1 MKDSTKKWL
10 AVGCGAAVCIV
21 LVVLIAGSFNKKT
34 ALDEP
39 APSASLS
46 PTASMTVQPPES
58 VSPSASVTP
67 TEQNKDEVVVPS
79 TPPAAVQTSDPASGA
94 VSNGTEQTIQADPV
108 KPSPPP
114 EALKNPAKTPDGTP
128 VENAPAPVEEKPAP
142 VTEKPAPDLPSNGGS
157 GGGGL
162 PGFGEL
168 PYEGDNHGEIVDGP
182 GDVNKQVG
190 SM

>member
-39 APSASLS
+39 VPSASPS

-79 TPPAAVQTSDPASGA
+79 TPPAAVQTPDPASGA

-108 KPSPPP
+108 KPSPPA
-114 EALKNPAKTPDGTP
+114 EALKDPTKTPDGTP
-128 VENAPAPVEEKPAP
+128 VDKPAP
-142 VTEKPAPDLPSNGGS
+142 VTEKPAPDLPSS

-162 PGFGEL
+162 PGFENV
-168 PYEGDNHGEIVDGP
+168 PYEGPNHHEVVDGP
-182 GDVNKQVG
+182 GDINKQVG
-190 SM
+190 IMD